1 MTEAPPDRQFH
12 SPRQMR
18 SKLLETFP
26 PLFSYPGRQD
36 TWHHPSPPPAK
47 PQRLNQSFQI
57 ILALKFDEF
66 WTLLSQ
72 ELATPRQFA
81 TQSKGFSA
89 KYSGGRL
96 LVSTSDDSVWTID
109 RSTVRQVWSKA
120 VTLHES
126 ARFNHA
132 SYSHDNIRTS
142 SFILSV
148 MKAFL
153 SDKKME

>member
-1 MTEAPPDRQFH
+1 M
-12 SPRQMR
+12 
-18 SKLLETFP
+18 
-26 PLFSYPGRQD
+26 
-36 TWHHPSPPPAK
+36 
-47 PQRLNQSFQI
+47 
-57 ILALKFDEF
+57 
-66 WTLLSQ
+66 
-72 ELATPRQFA
+72 
-81 TQSKGFSA
+81 
-89 KYSGGRL
+89 
-96 LVSTSDDSVWTID
+96 STSDDSVWTID